1 MSRSLLQCR
10 RSALVGPAF
19 DQEPPEV
26 TMIFTSKRRARVGV
40 PAPALVPS
48 TDSAEPSG
56 SALGPV
62 DVAAATNEEST
73 EADAVAVAA
82 RWLVL
87 TTDIAPG
94 YARALLPEPFAVA
107 DRPQL
112 AVWIVEPLSA
122 DSDTVGV
129 PVGRLFAGMS
139 CNCLLPGEQDESA
152 YTSDFLVGAPI
163 EDGDRDPFSL
173 PDLPQAALSLVNGV
187 GGMGFSIPPV
197 DGVGRGVVGRVELSE
212 CDGGQVQ
219 LTPDWLACQSWRA
232 DLVGGS
238 GDGDAGRPDLVHTQ
252 WEVTRLSPI
261 VTGSAVI
268 ECAEFGS
275 HAYDLSGPAAA
286 LDARYGFARVA
297 ILGRQ

>member
-1 MSRSLLQCR
+1 
-10 RSALVGPAF
+10 
-19 DQEPPEV
+19 
-26 TMIFTSKRRARVGV
+26 MIFTSKRRARVGLR
-40 PAPALVPS
+40 ASTLLPS
-48 TDSAEPSG
+48 SDAVESGSVASGSVEPSD
-56 SALGPV
+56 AVGPV
-62 DVAAATNEEST
+62 EVAAAPDDETAGSAT

-87 TTDIAPG
+87 TTDVSRG
-94 YARALLPEPFAVA
+94 FARALLPEPFAVA

-122 DSDTVGV
+122 DSDAVGV

-163 EDGDRDPFSL
+163 EEGDRDPFSL
-173 PDLPQAALSLVNGV
+173 PDLPHTALSLVNGV

-197 DGVGRGVVGRVELSE
+197 DGVGRGVVGHVELAE
-212 CDGGQVQ
+212 CDGEQVQ
-219 LTPDWLACQSWRA
+219 LTPDWLACQSWRE
-232 DLVGGS
+232 DVVSGS
-238 GDGDAGRPDLVHTQ
+238 RTGAEMPALVHTQ

-275 HAYDLSGPAAA
+275 HAYDLSGSTAA

>member
-1 MSRSLLQCR
+1 
-10 RSALVGPAF
+10 
-19 DQEPPEV
+19 
-26 TMIFTSKRRARVGV
+26 MIFTSKRRARVGLR
-40 PAPALVPS
+40 ASTLLPS
-48 TDSAEPSG
+48 SDAVESGSVASGSVEPSD
-56 SALGPV
+56 AVGPV
-62 DVAAATNEEST
+62 EVAAAPNEETDGPST

-87 TTDIAPG
+87 TTDIKPG
-94 YARALLPEPFAVA
+94 FARALLPEPFTVA

-197 DGVGRGVVGRVELSE
+197 DGVGRGVAGRVELSE
-212 CDGGQVQ
+212 CDGEQIQ

-238 GDGDAGRPDLVHTQ
+238 ADEHDSGRPDLVHTQ

-261 VTGSAVI
+261 VTGSAVV
-268 ECAEFGS
+268 EYAEFGS
-275 HAYDLSGPAAA
+275 HAYDLSGSAAA